1 MVPPSPLHASFRIPL
16 SRTIGPQNAIGTSAM
31 STGVR
36 QRQMPAGAA
45 EAGDATATT
54 TYGVFVERRSRDQS
68 QLISQSE
75 LLRSTKAPY
84 VAVAVASPASAA
96 PAGICRCCTLAD
108 MALAP
113 VAL

>member
-1 MVPPSPLHASFRIPL
+1 MSGRVMSATAQER
-16 SRTIGPQNAIGTSAM
+16 RTL
-31 STGVR
+31 
-36 QRQMPAGAA
+36 AGAT
-45 EAGDATATT
+45 EAKDATATA

-84 VAVAVASPASAA
+84 VAVAVASSASAA
-96 PAGICRCCTLAD
+96 PAGICCCCTPAD
-108 MALAP
+108 MVLAP